1 MILGIYVTRVA
12 SMHCPCSIDIKQ
24 TITCIEIQI
33 YVHVL
38 TSDDGTGYMYIG
50 FVWMNLVDIDKSNY
64 VTNL

>member
-1 MILGIYVTRVA
+1 MLQEMQACIAHAV
-12 SMHCPCSIDIKQ
+12 MSIDLKQ

-38 TSDDGTGYMYIG
+38 TSDDGIECIG
-50 FVWMNLVDIDKSNY
+50 FVGMNLDIDISNY